1 MLFFFMVINFASKT
15 VLGLAAVPIMRD
27 LHISH
32 AAFGA
37 LSASF
42 FYLFSLSALIVGFA
56 VNRVRTTVV
65 IQVMAIIWGLC
76 QLAALGAAGIGV
88 LTASRMALGIGEGP
102 AYPVGMH
109 AIYKWF
115 PDARRTLPAAII
127 SQGSSFGVVVAL
139 PALNWLLLAYS
150 WRVAFGVLGV
160 LALVW
165 AVLWALFGREGP
177 LDDPERADASAG
189 SRASLPYRILLT
201 EPTLLAA
208 WLAGFGGYWGVALLV
223 SWFTPYLVEGLGF
236 SQNAAGWL
244 STTPWAASIIIAITG
259 GWISEK
265 LIARDYSS
273 RVARGVFG
281 GGMIMAGGAALL
293 ISPLVHA
300 PVPAFIL
307 LVLGLSLPSVIYSF
321 QPAIAAEL
329 APVRQRGGVIAIGVA
344 IWSLSGVVAP
354 AVMGHLIDSGGS
366 AVHGYARGFVV
377 AGVVA
382 MTAGLVGVV
391 FMNPEKSRRRLLEHE
406 ARNATMRLVEV

>member
-15 VLGLAAVPIMRD
+15 VLGLAAVPIMHE

-32 AAFGA
+32 TAFGT

-42 FYLFSLSALIVGFA
+42 FYLFSLSALVIGFA
-56 VNRVRTTVV
+56 VNRIRTTLV
-65 IQVMAIIWGLC
+65 IQLMAIVWALC

-88 LTASRMALGIGEGP
+88 LMASRMALGVGEGP

-139 PALNWLLLAYS
+139 PGLNWLLLVYS

-160 LALVW
+160 MALVW
-165 AVLWALFGREGP
+165 AVLWALVGREGP
-177 LDDPERADASAG
+177 LDDPEQTEADMPAT
-189 SRASLPYRILLT
+189 LPYRALLT
-201 EPTLLAA
+201 EPTLLSA

-223 SWFTPYLVEGLGF
+223 SWFTPYCVEGLGF
-236 SQNAAGWL
+236 SQAAAGWL
-244 STTPWAASIIIAITG
+244 STTPWAASIVIAITG
-259 GWISEK
+259 GWISEW
-265 LIARDYSS
+265 LLARGFSS
-273 RVARGVFG
+273 RIARGVFG

-293 ISPLVHA
+293 IVPLVHA

-329 APVRQRGGVIAIGVA
+329 APRSQRGGILAIGTA

-354 AVMGHLIDSGGS
+354 AVMGHLIDAGAG
-366 AVHGYARGFVV
+366 AVQGYGEGFEV

-382 MTAGLVGVV
+382 LAAGLVGVV
-391 FMNPEKSRRRLLEHE
+391 FMNPEKARIRLQ
-406 ARNATMRLVEV
+406 ACDASAATVRLAEVR